1 MVGEDPRS
9 SVTSRGRECLVQGK
23 PCFFLFFGGLLSG
36 NDGKNQVKGIYIYMY
51 YICLDGECLMQQIFD
66 GFELHWGP
74 PINDGHKDK
83 H

>member
-1 MVGEDPRS
+1 MEMMEKIRLKVY
-9 SVTSRGRECLVQGK
+9 
-23 PCFFLFFGGLLSG
+23 
-36 NDGKNQVKGIYIYMY
+36 IYIYMY

-66 GFELHWGP
+66 GFDGFELHWGP